1 MATVFLLTLR
11 QLAGIRRMAIV
22 VLLAAVPIGL
32 AVLLNAF
39 LADEEDFTAEF
50 VDGIVHGMLIGIVLP
65 IVVMTLATASF
76 GNELEDRTLN
86 MLVLKPISR
95 IAIVLPKFLGP
106 IILAA
111 PVLAVATTAVVL
123 IALGDGGVRAVGAAS
138 AAVLAGVVTY
148 AAIFTWA
155 GLLSTHALAFAL
167 VYVFLWEALLTSIL
181 PGVRYLSVRSYT
193 VGIMHGLD
201 ETTFAALEQNAL
213 TLTTAL
219 AGAGVVSAAFFVL
232 TVRRL
237 RRMDVP

>member
-1 MATVFLLTLR
+1 MGTVFRLTLR
-11 QLAGIRRMAIV
+11 QLASRRRLAIV

-32 AVLLNAF
+32 AVLLKAF
-39 LADEEDFTAEF
+39 LAEEEDFTAEF
-50 VDGIVHGMLIGIVLP
+50 VDGIVHAMLIGIVLP

-95 IAIVLPKFLGP
+95 IAIVLPKLAGS
-106 IILAA
+106 IVIAA
-111 PVLAVATTAVVL
+111 PVLVVATAAVAL
-123 IALGDGGVRAVGAAS
+123 IALGDGGLRAVGAAS
-138 AAVLAGVVTY
+138 AAVLAGTVTY

-181 PGVRYLSVRSYT
+181 PGVRYLSIRSYT
-193 VGIMHGLD
+193 VGILHGLD
-201 ETTFAALEQNAL
+201 DTTFAALGQNSL
-213 TLTTAL
+213 TLTPAL
-219 AGAGVVSAAFFVL
+219 VGAGIVTAVFFLL

>member
-1 MATVFLLTLR
+1 MGTVFLFTLR
-11 QLAGIRRMAIV
+11 QLAGVRRFAIV

-32 AVLLNAF
+32 AVLLKAF
-39 LADEEDFTAEF
+39 LAEEEDFTAEF
-50 VDGIVHGMLIGIVLP
+50 VDGIVHAMLIGIVLP

-95 IAIVLPKFLGP
+95 IAIVLPKLAGS
-106 IILAA
+106 IVIAA
-111 PVLAVATTAVVL
+111 PVLVVATAAVVL
-123 IALGDGGVRAVGAAS
+123 IALGDGGLRAVGAAV
-138 AAVLAGVVTY
+138 AALLAGVVAY

-181 PGVRYLSVRSYT
+181 PGVRYLSIRSYT
-193 VGIMHGLD
+193 VGILHGLD
-201 ETTFAALEQNAL
+201 DTTFAALGQNAL

-219 AGAGVVSAAFFVL
+219 VGAGIVTAVFFLL